1 MTLKQLLENRLE
13 DLEAEAKRVCENDE
27 GAYYAFYELEIE
39 ALKKE
44 IAKAEQEVN
53 MLIKNTLNI
62 SLRAYQLKEKGES
75 ELKLSELIIL
85 ADKFNM
91 NLTDFINRIV

>member
-1 MTLKQLLENRLE
+1 M
-13 DLEAEAKRVCENDE
+13 
-27 GAYYAFYELEIE
+27 E
-39 ALKKE
+39 ALKELRKNN
-44 IAKAEQEVN
+44 KFSQEE
-53 MLIKNTLNI
+53 MARTLNI

>member
-1 MTLKQLLENRLE
+1 MNSLVLRELRKQN
-13 DLEAEAKRVCENDE
+13 K
-27 GAYYAFYELEIE
+27 FS
-39 ALKKE
+39 
-44 IAKAEQEVN
+44 QEE
-53 MLIKNTLNI
+53 MARTLNI

-91 NLTDFINRIV
+91 NLTDFISRIV

>member
-1 MTLKQLLENRLE
+1 MESLKQLRKSNKISQEE
-13 DLEAEAKRVCENDE
+13 MAK
-27 GAYYAFYELEIE
+27 
-39 ALKKE
+39 
-44 IAKAEQEVN
+44 
-53 MLIKNTLNI
+53 TLNI

>member
-1 MTLKQLLENRLE
+1 MEALKQLRKSN
-13 DLEAEAKRVCENDE
+13 K
-27 GAYYAFYELEIE
+27 IS
-39 ALKKE
+39 
-44 IAKAEQEVN
+44 QEE
-53 MLIKNTLNI
+53 MARTLNI

-91 NLTDFINRIV
+91 NLTDFINRIVE

>member
-1 MTLKQLLENRLE
+1 MEALKQLR
-13 DLEAEAKRVCENDE
+13 KS
-27 GAYYAFYELEIE
+27 YKIS
-39 ALKKE
+39 
-44 IAKAEQEVN
+44 QEE
-53 MLIKNTLNI
+53 MARTLNI

-91 NLTDFINRIV
+91 NLTDFISRIV

>member
-1 MTLKQLLENRLE
+1 MEALKQLRKNN
-13 DLEAEAKRVCENDE
+13 K
-27 GAYYAFYELEIE
+27 FS
-39 ALKKE
+39 
-44 IAKAEQEVN
+44 QEE
-53 MLIKNTLNI
+53 MARTLNI

>member
-1 MTLKQLLENRLE
+1 MDNLKQLRKNN
-13 DLEAEAKRVCENDE
+13 K
-27 GAYYAFYELEIE
+27 FS
-39 ALKKE
+39 
-44 IAKAEQEVN
+44 QEE
-53 MLIKNTLNI
+53 MARTLNI

-91 NLTDFINRIV
+91 NLTDFIKRIV

>member
-1 MTLKQLLENRLE
+1 VEALKQLRKNS
-13 DLEAEAKRVCENDE
+13 K
-27 GAYYAFYELEIE
+27 IS
-39 ALKKE
+39 
-44 IAKAEQEVN
+44 QEE
-53 MLIKNTLNI
+53 MARTLNI

>member
-1 MTLKQLLENRLE
+1 MNSLVLK
-13 DLEAEAKRVCENDE
+13 
-27 GAYYAFYELEIE
+27 ELRRQN
-39 ALKKE
+39 KFS
-44 IAKAEQEVN
+44 QEE
-53 MLIKNTLNI
+53 MARTLNI

>member
-1 MTLKQLLENRLE
+1 MDNLKQLRKNN
-13 DLEAEAKRVCENDE
+13 K
-27 GAYYAFYELEIE
+27 FS
-39 ALKKE
+39 
-44 IAKAEQEVN
+44 QEE
-53 MLIKNTLNI
+53 MARTLNI

-91 NLTDFINRIV
+91 NLTDFINRIE

>member
-1 MTLKQLLENRLE
+1 MEALKQLRKNS
-13 DLEAEAKRVCENDE
+13 K
-27 GAYYAFYELEIE
+27 IS
-39 ALKKE
+39 
-44 IAKAEQEVN
+44 QEE
-53 MLIKNTLNI
+53 MERTLNI

-85 ADKFNM
+85 ADKFEM

>member
-1 MTLKQLLENRLE
+1 MYNLKQLRKIN
-13 DLEAEAKRVCENDE
+13 K
-27 GAYYAFYELEIE
+27 FS
-39 ALKKE
+39 
-44 IAKAEQEVN
+44 QEE
-53 MLIKNTLNI
+53 MARTLNI

-91 NLTDFINRIV
+91 NLTDFISRIV

>member
-1 MTLKQLLENRLE
+1 MEALKQLRKNN
-13 DLEAEAKRVCENDE
+13 K
-27 GAYYAFYELEIE
+27 IS
-39 ALKKE
+39 
-44 IAKAEQEVN
+44 QEE
-53 MLIKNTLNI
+53 MARTLNI

>member
-1 MTLKQLLENRLE
+1 MEELKQLRKNS
-13 DLEAEAKRVCENDE
+13 K
-27 GAYYAFYELEIE
+27 IS
-39 ALKKE
+39 
-44 IAKAEQEVN
+44 QEE
-53 MLIKNTLNI
+53 MARTLNI

-85 ADKFNM
+85 ANKFNM

>member
-1 MTLKQLLENRLE
+1 M
-13 DLEAEAKRVCENDE
+13 
-27 GAYYAFYELEIE
+27 E
-39 ALKKE
+39 ALKELRKNN
-44 IAKAEQEVN
+44 KFSQEE
-53 MLIKNTLNI
+53 MSRTLNI

>member
-1 MTLKQLLENRLE
+1 MEELKQLRKNS
-13 DLEAEAKRVCENDE
+13 K
-27 GAYYAFYELEIE
+27 IS
-39 ALKKE
+39 
-44 IAKAEQEVN
+44 QEE
-53 MLIKNTLNI
+53 MARTLNI

-91 NLTDFINRIV
+91 NLTDFISRIV

>member
-1 MTLKQLLENRLE
+1 MDNLKQLRKNN
-13 DLEAEAKRVCENDE
+13 K
-27 GAYYAFYELEIE
+27 FS
-39 ALKKE
+39 
-44 IAKAEQEVN
+44 QEE
-53 MLIKNTLNI
+53 MARTLNI

-75 ELKLSELIIL
+75 ELKLSDLIIL